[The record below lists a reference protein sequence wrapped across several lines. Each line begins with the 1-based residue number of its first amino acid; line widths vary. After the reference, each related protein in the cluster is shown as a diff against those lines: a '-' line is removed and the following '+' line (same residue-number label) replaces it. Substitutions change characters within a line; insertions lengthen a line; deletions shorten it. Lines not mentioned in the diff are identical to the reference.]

1 MKGVLGKAKAA
12 LETMLAEQCL
22 WIKVGVQANRISE
35 TIKEVVDEVDSMVAK
50 EGSKEESCPFKEKSS
65 KIPTLKLRKVN
76 GDELP

>member
-1 MKGVLGKAKAA
+1 M
-12 LETMLAEQCL
+12 
-22 WIKVGVQANRISE
+22 
-35 TIKEVVDEVDSMVAK
+35 DEVDSMVAK